1 MSNVEDRVLT
11 QSEARELTDQIAEGL
26 IDVHTLIVQAWEG
39 QAWRALGHA
48 SWDEWI
54 DANFRGLQLRPPRE
68 QRAEVIQSM
77 RAAGMSVRAIA
88 QATDLGYGTVQRA
101 SGDPNGSPGHP
112 LEDESSVQN
121 RTPERSLGVDGKS
134 YTRPA
139 APSAADV
146 AAFDDVAL
154 DDLGIGV
161 IDIEPAPDLR
171 PPRPVSPFE
180 RPVRVVDVAGEA
192 VVPAGA
198 EVTVAWWEG
207 PRAALLEAESRCVRL
222 LEERKAEPRL
232 VEDPADPGAAELSMA
247 AARTVL
253 AAGGVIVDLHPE
265 ELDAQ
270 SRADLQKVLGRVI
283 EALDGVLGDLEA
295 GDAA

>member
-1 MSNVEDRVLT
+1 MSSL
-11 QSEARELTDQIAEGL
+11 EARLLTADEAQELTRDIAEGL
-26 IDVHTLIVQAWEG
+26 ADVHELIIQAWEG
-39 QAWRALGHA
+39 QAWRALDYS
-48 SWDEWI
+48 SWDSWV

-68 QRAEVIQSM
+68 ARAEVVQSM
-77 RAAGMSVRAIA
+77 RDAGMSVRAIA
-88 QATDLGYGTVQRA
+88 QATDMSVGTVHAA
-101 SGDPNGSPGHP
+101 SQTTG
-112 LEDESSVQN
+112 VQN

-134 YTRPA
+134 YTRSA

-180 RPVRVVDVAGEA
+180 RPVQVVDVAGEA

-198 EVTVAWWEG
+198 EVPVAWWEG

-222 LEERKAEPRL
+222 LEERRAEPRL

-265 ELDAQ
+265 DLDAQ